1 MLAVPKLN
9 AFSES
14 INTWW
19 NGYRH
24 FTQPRFSQTVTPKI
38 INWKTKRTNHSNISF
53 MGGIYYEKWKTSVEF
68 SNNWLLAEFVLSAA
82 RVAPEGVGRAVAVE
96 ESKKKVSWVLW
107 SRSRFGWVLTT
118 SPNEARY
125 LENCSSVSLTSNTS
139 HSNRHWGKNRGLY
152 SSLSSYIH
160 T

>member
-1 MLAVPKLN
+1 MLFWKYQHLVEWLPPPLHTA
-9 AFSES
+9 
-14 INTWW
+14 
-19 NGYRH
+19 
-24 FTQPRFSQTVTPKI
+24 KI
-38 INWKTKRTNHSNISF
+38 SPNCDSKNHQLEDQEDQSF
-53 MGGIYYEKWKTSVEF
+53 QYFIHGRDIVRKWKTRVEF